1 MPRVVHFEINADD
14 PERAVKFYQEVFGW
28 KIKKWEGPMDYWLAT
43 TGPDDQPGINGGIMK
58 RTHPQASTQNT
69 VDVPSVDE
77 FTKKVTERGGKVVV
91 PKMPVPGVGYM
102 AYCAD
107 TEGNV
112 FGIMQEDPTAK

>member
-1 MPRVVHFEINADD
+1 MLRIVHFEINVDD

-28 KIKKWEGPMDYWLAT
+28 KIKKWEGPMDYWLVT

-58 RTHPQASTQNT
+58 REDPQATTYNT

-77 FTKKVTERGGKVVV
+77 FAKKIAQNGGKVVV
-91 PKMPVPGVGYM
+91 PKMAVPGVGYM
-102 AYCAD
+102 AYCTD